1 MRFFSNCCILFL
13 SAILLCAISSCQK
26 TATSGGRFD
35 VVKFSA
41 SFDNTKIV
49 QDDKGKS
56 LWEEGDAIDIFYNV
70 GTYYSGTWAYADRS
84 GATTTFT
91 TAEDIPTDK
100 NLYVA
105 VYPSDWQTRSC
116 DAWFEEDELKISLKE
131 TSDAHT
137 FASCAICKASTTKAG
152 GNLEFSNICSMLKY
166 SSSNEKV
173 SEASLYVDNSTRRIR
188 LTSNNALSESTYYAT
203 LACGYKSSGSVHI
216 DNLGLRLTSRSTGV
230 DYPAYYSNVNSNF
243 EDSHIYNIG
252 NVEEKIFSDES
263 KAGEVSSLRLMSFN
277 ILRGDLNED
286 HLWEGGTNPRKD
298 ACIAMI
304 SENAPDIINL
314 QECSPKQRRDILDK
328 FPKYGAVG
336 LCVNGKLEDVNNVSS
351 NSIIYNGDKLFV
363 EDFGHYWFSDT
374 PSTAGSYTWHAKKPR
389 NLVWTRFKIKGSEKR
404 FICISMHLQN
414 NGELYYDDGTKITDA
429 SDLQTYGEDNR
440 IRSVNLIL
448 NTVLP
453 SINTDGLP
461 VILSGDCN
469 SVLTSPALKNLQTTL
484 TAAAELAPSGC
495 RDTGYTFNGFVT
507 SGKSRI
513 DHIFSKNCTHLNYCV
528 DRHSYAGITFVS
540 DHWPVYTDF
549 RILESQ
555 SFDSA
560 LEGWTQDNVNT
571 GI

>member
-13 SAILLCAISSCQK
+13 SAILVCGISSCTK
-26 TATSGGRFD
+26 NVTSYGSFEVMKFCACFD
-35 VVKFSA
+35 HSKVVRNA
-41 SFDNTKIV
+41 E
-49 QDDKGKS
+49 GKS
-56 LWEEGDAIDIFYNV
+56 LWEQGDMIDILCKGGGRTSAV
-70 GTYYSGTWAYADRS
+70 ADKS
-84 GATTTFT
+84 GATTIFT
-91 TAEDIPTDK
+91 TEEPIPTDK
-100 NLYVA
+100 TLYVA
-105 VYPSDWQTRSC
+105 VYPSEWTTPGF
-116 DAWFEEDELKISLKE
+116 DAELVDGEVAITLKN
-131 TSDAHT
+131 SSSAST
-137 FASCAICKASTTKAG
+137 FSQCAICKASTTKAG

-173 SEASLYVDNSTRRIR
+173 SEASLYVDNSTRRIQ
-188 LTSNNALSESTYYAT
+188 LTPNKALSESTYYAT

-216 DNLGLRLTSRSTGV
+216 DYLGLRLTSRSTGV
-230 DYPAYYSNVNSNF
+230 DYPAYHNNVNRNF

-277 ILRGDLNED
+277 ILRGDLDGPD

-304 SENAPDIINL
+304 SADAPDIINL

-351 NSIIYNGDKLFV
+351 NSIIYNGEKLFV

-389 NLVWTRFKIKGSEKR
+389 NLVWTKFKIKGSEKR

-414 NGELYYDDGTKITDA
+414 NGELYYDDGTKITEA

-484 TAAAELAPSGC
+484 TAAAELAPSGS

-507 SGKSRI
+507 GGKSRI